1 MLAIWGA
8 IAAVS
13 VVMMVVTSLVT
24 SLVAS
29 ACRFSTE
36 RSASGAVIG
45 AEMTPV
51 KTLASA
57 RIRVNFMFAKVLERG
72 LMR

>member
-13 VVMMVVTSLVT
+13 VVMMLLTSV
-24 SLVAS
+24 
-29 ACRFSTE
+29 CRFSTE

>member
-1 MLAIWGA
+1 MLAIGPS
-8 IAAVS
+8 IAVVS
-13 VVMMVVTSLVT
+13 VVMMAVTLV
-24 SLVAS
+24 
-29 ACRFSTE
+29 CRFSTE